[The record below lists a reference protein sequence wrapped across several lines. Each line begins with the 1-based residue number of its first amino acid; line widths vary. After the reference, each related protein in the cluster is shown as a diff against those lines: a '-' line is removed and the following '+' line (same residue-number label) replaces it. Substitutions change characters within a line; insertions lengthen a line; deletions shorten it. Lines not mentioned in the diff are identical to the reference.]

1 MTLVTFWSQV
11 TQPLFFPALQFAQ
24 DVAIDADG
32 QVLVADNGAGA
43 VLVFESSGKLIR
55 TIGAG
60 KGTKQG
66 QFKDISAVAV
76 DPATGDVIVAD
87 SRIQARLNPAGYLL
101 RPKQS
106 EGLPFLASVIS
117 GGIGAMRV
125 LQQKVVKAFGI
136 FG

>member
-1 MTLVTFWSQV
+1 MSC
-11 TQPLFFPALQFAQ
+11 Q
-24 DVAIDADG
+24 DLAIDADG

-87 SRIQARLNPAGYLL
+87 SRIQARLNSAGFLVMVVGFGFWVFFATGERVYLV
-101 RPKQS
+101 RGHP
-106 EGLPFLASVIS
+106 
-117 GGIGAMRV
+117 
-125 LQQKVVKAFGI
+125 
-136 FG
+136 